1 MTHNL
6 RRTTLRTLLAL
17 LTALILLNS
26 ACTIGNYSPAELS
39 EKSLVESHDQRDQRE
54 FLSFS
59 YIPESR
65 DKLESN
71 PRTLPSQSQLV
82 KDHLEQHSRFMK
94 VIVTSSPP
102 IIGTHVNVYQT
113 VGPYSSPWCTASSWT
128 LGVIPCY
135 FEGIAYETHFD
146 VFVNNTLKQ
155 SYQYPIGRK
164 AVVWIGLLPFFWIN
178 FLTTQY
184 EEAFSGNTY
193 QFIADAKRDGFL

>member
-39 EKSLVESHDQRDQRE
+39 RKGLVESHDQRDQRE

-102 IIGTHVNVYQT
+102 IIGTHVMSIKRLVLIRHRGAQHLG
-113 VGPYSSPWCTASSWT
+113 GPWVSFHATSRALPTKLTSMCLWT
-128 LGVIPCY
+128 ILWNRVINIPSAERLSFGSGYC
-135 FEGIAYETHFD
+135 
-146 VFVNNTLKQ
+146 L
-155 SYQYPIGRK
+155 
-164 AVVWIGLLPFFWIN
+164 FF
-178 FLTTQY
+178 
-184 EEAFSGNTY
+184 G
-193 QFIADAKRDGFL
+193 

>member
-1 MTHNL
+1 M
-6 RRTTLRTLLAL
+6 RIPLAL

-26 ACTIGNYSPAELS
+26 ACTIGNYSPVEFS
-39 EKSLVESHDQRDQRE
+39 RKSLVESHDQRDQRE

-59 YIPESR
+59 YIPESH

-102 IIGTHVNVYQT
+102 IIGTHVNIYQT

-164 AVVWIGLLPFFWIN
+164 AVVWIVLLPFFLDKLLDDTVRGSFFWQYRSVYCGRESRW
-178 FLTTQY
+178 FLV
-184 EEAFSGNTY
+184 GL
-193 QFIADAKRDGFL
+193 K

>member
-1 MTHNL
+1 M
-6 RRTTLRTLLAL
+6 RTPLAL

-26 ACTIGNYSPAELS
+26 ACMIGNYSPAELS
-39 EKSLVESHDQRDQRE
+39 RKSLVESHDQRYQRE
-54 FLSFS
+54 FLSFSS

-71 PRTLPSQSQLV
+71 PRTLPSQSKLV

-135 FEGIAYETHFD
+135 FEGIAYETYFD

-164 AVVWIGLLPFFWIN
+164 AAFGSDYCLFLDKLLDYTVRGSFFW
-178 FLTTQY
+178 QY
-184 EEAFSGNTY
+184 VSVY
-193 QFIADAKRDGFL
+193 C